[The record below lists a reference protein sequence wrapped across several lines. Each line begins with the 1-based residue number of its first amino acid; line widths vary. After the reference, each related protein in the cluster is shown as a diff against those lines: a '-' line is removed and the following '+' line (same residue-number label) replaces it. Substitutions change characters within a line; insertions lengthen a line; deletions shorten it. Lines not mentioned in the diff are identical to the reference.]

1 MTLLSHEFL
10 FAQVAIPE
18 IVFGNARW
26 INAVLV
32 VGVVFGLLTIFTYA
46 RSSKIRRVPIGLR
59 FVAFTSRIFGVAL
72 LLACLL
78 DPMGTS
84 QRPKPQANLFAV
96 VVDDSQSMDVLI
108 HNKSLGISKKEK
120 PITMQF
126 LAADADWSR
135 KLAEDFRVRKYRF
148 SNNLEST
155 DSLQEIAN
163 NGTGSEVYLSL
174 ESIRDRYNGQP
185 LAGVLLITDGM
196 ATDSRPKDWIR
207 KLGYP
212 IYPVRITGE
221 NFSSKSIS
229 DIRIGSITTR
239 QSDFEAAPVTI
250 QGSITHDG
258 FVGESV
264 TVDLVD
270 SDGKVQE
277 SKTLKLGNNN
287 ELTPVEFRF
296 RPEKSG
302 VLGYRMV
309 VRRTVAQQQDSTTV
323 NDERKSESKPVGD
336 SEEATLG
343 NNERFQVVD
352 RGRGPYKI
360 LYFAGR
366 PNWEFKFLKRALDE
380 DDEIKL
386 TSLIRIANKQPKF
399 NFRESK
405 VDSSNPLF
413 SGFEDI
419 SDEEKQKYDEP
430 VFVRMG
436 VTEAGQLKLG
446 FPKQAE
452 ELFEYSAIILD
463 DLEPEFLSQADQSLI
478 RQFVTVRGGSLL
490 VLGGTESM
498 RGKGFQNS
506 IISQMLP
513 FYCEDNYRSQA
524 MNDSGPATI
533 DATSNSES
541 KAYRFQLT
549 REGWLQPFLR
559 LAENENAEQDRL
571 RAMPS
576 FEVMNSLTKI
586 KPGASVLA
594 EAMISQAGVRAA
606 NSQDSNTNSDAT
618 LPVLITQ
625 RFGKGRS
632 SAFTIGDMWRWGLH
646 RPGGPT
652 PAEEPKNSPL
662 AQSWRQMVRWLIAD
676 VPHAVELR
684 LVQEA
689 DQNQS
694 SNRKSF
700 RLQVD
705 TKDVDFNVVENANV
719 QVTVVSPSG
728 KTVVARAE
736 PSRQAVGTYEATFV
750 GDAQGVYSATAEV
763 TSSNGRELGSAQL
776 GWSYEPLAIEYQ
788 SLGENTGFLELLAS
802 ESGGEVIES
811 NDLDRFVAN
820 LPTRR
825 APIVETRI
833 YQLWHQSWVMIL
845 ALGCLSIEWG
855 IRRRYGMA

>member
-1 MTLLSHEFL
+1 MMLLSNEFMI
-10 FAQVAIPE
+10 AQSVFPE
-18 IVFGNARW
+18 IVFGNAKW
-26 INAVLV
+26 INAVLA
-32 VGVVFGLLTIFTYA
+32 VGIVFILLTIFTYA

-59 FVAFTSRIFGVAL
+59 IVAFASRIFGVAL

-108 HNKSLGISKKEK
+108 QNKTLDISDPEV
-120 PITMQF
+120 PTRPPF
-126 LAADADWSR
+126 LADDAVWSR
-135 KLAEDFRVRKYRF
+135 KLADDFRVRKYRF
-148 SNNLEST
+148 SNTLEPT
-155 DSLQEIAN
+155 DSLQEITN
-163 NGTGSEVYLSL
+163 SGTGSDVYRSL
-174 ESIRDRYNGQP
+174 ESVRDRYNGQP
-185 LAGVLLITDGM
+185 LAGVLLVTDGM
-196 ATDSRPKDWIR
+196 ATDSRPKEWIR
-207 KLGYP
+207 ELGFP
-212 IYPVRITGE
+212 IYPVRIAGKEFTSE
-221 NFSSKSIS
+221 SIR
-229 DIRIGSITTR
+229 DIRIANITTR

-250 QGSITHDG
+250 QANVSHHG
-258 FVGESV
+258 FSEESV

-270 SDGKVQE
+270 SEGKVQE
-277 SKTLKLGNNN
+277 SKVLKLGSNNQ
-287 ELTPVEFRF
+287 LTPVEFRF
-296 RPEKSG
+296 RPENSG
-302 VLGYRMV
+302 VQGYQVV
-309 VRRTVAQQQDSTTV
+309 VRRTAVLQQENTDT
-323 NDERKSESKPVGD
+323 NAERKSALKAVID
-336 SEEATLG
+336 REEATLG
-343 NNERFQVVD
+343 NNARYQVID

-446 FPKQAE
+446 FPKKAE
-452 ELFEYSAIILD
+452 ELFEYCAIILD
-463 DLEPEFLSQADQSLI
+463 DLEPEFLSQADQSLL
-478 RQFVTVRGGSLL
+478 RQFVTVRGGSLI

-506 IISQMLP
+506 ILSQMLP
-513 FYCEDNYRSQA
+513 FYGDDNYRSQA
-524 MNDSGPATI
+524 MNDSGKATP
-533 DATSNSES
+533 DAASSSES
-541 KAYRFQLT
+541 KAYRYQLT

-559 LAENENAEQDRL
+559 LAENESSERERL

-576 FEVMNSLTKI
+576 FEVINSLAKI

-594 EAMISQAGVRAA
+594 EATIIEPGVRSTNAKE
-606 NSQDSNTNSDAT
+606 DSSLSDET

-646 RPGGPT
+646 K
-652 PAEEPKNSPL
+652 PASVSSGKEPNASPL
-662 AQSWRQMVRWLIAD
+662 AQSWRQMVRWLISD
-676 VPHAVELR
+676 VPHSVDLR
-684 LVQEA
+684 LVQDAE
-689 DQNQS
+689 QNQS
-694 SNRKSF
+694 SSRKSF
-700 RLQVD
+700 HLQVD
-705 TKDVDFNVVENANV
+705 AKDVDFNVVENANV
-719 QVTVVSPSG
+719 QVTVISPSG
-728 KTVVARAE
+728 KTMVSRAE

-750 GDAQGVYSATAEV
+750 GDVEGVYSATAEV
-763 TSSNGRELGSAQL
+763 TSSNGREIGSAQL
-776 GWSYEPLAIEYQ
+776 GWTYEPLAREYQ
-788 SLGENTGFLELLAS
+788 SLGENTGFLESLAT

-833 YQLWHQSWVMIL
+833 YQLWHQSWVLIL